1 MGACIPKPIPP
12 APLSVSNLL
21 SAKESLEIANRGSDT
36 MLTACLDHA
45 LLEFPREPR
54 CLQDNATLTVQ
65 VRGRKRMEFVSGGGE
80 NKIVISWSKK
90 KTRYNIEVSSL
101 EVYLDRLSL
110 CPAPLTSE
118 NLEKVRQELLKWGD
132 VTKDLRACLDLAI
145 TEIEKEPPSVKSNAE
160 LTIECEGSCLDFI
173 SGKGKSRIHILFSD
187 RQPRYRVRV
196 TCMDIYVDRLNS
208 RAVPLTSENL
218 LKVWKETEGLKGC
231 TVDLRACLKRA
242 LQEFNALTPRHRA
255 NATIFIDCDGK
266 NFKMVSGH
274 GDSWISVFNVV
285 GDQHCRREVVLALA
299 DSGSSGRVTGPT
311 SAKQGKEGPSVWMR
325 KLEGRRGAEE
335 GPSNQARRTFKVLSN
350 GKRSKRGG
358 PPNVIALEEF
368 ASSTWKWEEETTSSF
383 AGRTFSREKRADTG
397 LSKSSRAPGREC
409 SLKSKALST
418 SGKRKRSG
426 ERDGK
431 EGEHAGWQSL
441 PSGTATEEV
450 LIHGH
455 REEDRKEMEPT
466 SNGSSEDEDDDEEE
480 EPPGVLEESSDSRQA
495 DDGPER

>member
-145 TEIEKEPPSVKSNAE
+145 TEIEKEPPTVKSNAE

-299 DSGSSGRVTGPT
+299 DSRVTGPT

-325 KLEGRRGAEE
+325 KQEGRRGAEE

-383 AGRTFSREKRADTG
+383 AGRTFTREKRADTG
-397 LSKSSRAPGREC
+397 LSKSSRTPGREC

-455 REEDRKEMEPT
+455 REEAGKEMERT
-466 SNGSSEDEDDDEEE
+466 SNGSSEDEDEDEDDEE

>member
-173 SGKGKSRIHILFSD
+173 SGKGKSRIHILFSN

-383 AGRTFSREKRADTG
+383 AGRTFSREKRADMG

-418 SGKRKRSG
+418 SGKRKRSDV
-426 ERDGK
+426 RDGK
-431 EGEHAGWQSL
+431 EGEHAGWQSF

-455 REEDRKEMEPT
+455 KEEAGKEMEPT
-466 SNGSSEDEDDDEEE
+466 SNGPSEDEDDDDEE